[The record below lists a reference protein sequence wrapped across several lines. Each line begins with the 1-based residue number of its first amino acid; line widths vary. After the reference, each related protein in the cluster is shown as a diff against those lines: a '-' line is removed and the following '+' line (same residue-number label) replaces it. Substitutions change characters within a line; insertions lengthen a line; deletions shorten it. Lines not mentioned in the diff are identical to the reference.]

1 MYIMN
6 DALLLQCGL
15 STRFYML
22 PLAGLDGSLWL
33 ITLQIS
39 RGGFEKHGRNVLLSA
54 VSKPSGRTFLRY
66 LVVVPTPNVPFL
78 IALAV
83 K

>member
-6 DALLLQCGL
+6 NALLLQCGL
-15 STRFYML
+15 STGIYRV

-39 RGGFEKHGRNVLLSA
+39 RGGFEKHGRNVLPSA
-54 VSKPSGRTFLRY
+54 VSKLRD
-66 LVVVPTPNVPFL
+66 VPFYGT
-78 IALAV
+78 
-83 K
+83 